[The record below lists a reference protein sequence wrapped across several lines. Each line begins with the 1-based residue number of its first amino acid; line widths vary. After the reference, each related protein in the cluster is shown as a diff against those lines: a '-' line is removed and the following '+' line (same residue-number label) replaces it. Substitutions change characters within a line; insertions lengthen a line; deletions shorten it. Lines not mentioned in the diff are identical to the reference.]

1 MIRFSGRGEPIVPE
15 SAWRRPGCRGD
26 AKNAPGGDDEAAVAK
41 VSLRRISKRFGRAE
55 LFSKFNLEVADGE
68 FLCLLGPSG
77 SGKTTLMR
85 IIAGLEFLDDGE
97 IWVGDKE
104 ISRLSPRER
113 HIGMMFQGYA
123 LYPHLTVRDNLAYP
137 LKVRH
142 VAAEETDRRVEDAAR
157 LLGVEKL
164 LDRSVQQ
171 ISGGEQQ
178 RVAIGRAIV
187 QKPNLYLLDEPI
199 SNLDASLRESV
210 RTELRRLQRQLRA
223 TTIMVTHDQMDAL
236 AVADRIAVLGYGA
249 LKQIGTP
256 VELYREPANL
266 FVARFIGNMRMN
278 LLNCRYQGGGS
289 RTLEGNAFQAP
300 IPPGAEKSLPNRG
313 GDVVLGFRPEET
325 DIHIS
330 AQDGAMPAIVETA
343 HFQGDR
349 VIYQLRLGSEAIQV
363 SGGGR
368 ERLAPNAAVWVSV
381 APAGIHIFD
390 RESGARLGPASAD
403 SSS

>member
-1 MIRFSGRGEPIVPE
+1 LV
-15 SAWRRPGCRGD
+15 RRP
-26 AKNAPGGDDEAAVAK
+26 AAWATTNNALGGDDEAAVAK
-41 VSLRRISKRFGRAE
+41 VSLRQISKRFGRAE

-85 IIAGLEFLDDGE
+85 IIAGLEVLDDGE
-97 IWVGDKE
+97 IWVGDNE
-104 ISRLSPRER
+104 ISSLSPRER

-123 LYPHLTVRDNLAYP
+123 LYPHLSVRHNLAYP

-142 VAAEETDRRVEDAAR
+142 VPREDANRRVEDAAR

-199 SNLDASLRESV
+199 SNLDASLRETV
-210 RTELRRLQRQLRA
+210 RTELRRLQRQLGA
-223 TTIMVTHDQMDAL
+223 TMIMVTHDQMDAL
-236 AVADRIAVLGYGA
+236 AVADRIAVLGYGV

-256 VELYREPANL
+256 VELYQEPANL

-278 LLNCRYQGGGS
+278 LLDCRYLGGGL
-289 RTLEGNAFQAP
+289 RTLEGKGFQAP
-300 IPPGAEKSLPNRG
+300 IPSRAEKGLPKQG
-313 GDVVLGFRPEET
+313 GEVVFGFRPEET
-325 DIHIS
+325 DIHLS
-330 AQDGAMPAIVETA
+330 AQEDAMPATVETA

-349 VIYQLRLGSEAIQV
+349 VLYQLRLGSETIQV
-363 SGGGR
+363 SGGAR
-368 ERLAPNAAVWVSV
+368 ERLEPNAAVWVSV
-381 APAGIHIFD
+381 LPARIHIFD
-390 RESGARLGPASAD
+390 RESGARLSPAIGN
-403 SSS
+403 SSN

>member
-1 MIRFSGRGEPIVPE
+1 
-15 SAWRRPGCRGD
+15 
-26 AKNAPGGDDEAAVAK
+26 VAK
-41 VSLRRISKRFGRAE
+41 VSLRQISKRFGRAE

-77 SGKTTLMR
+77 SGKSTLMR
-85 IIAGLEFLDDGE
+85 LIAGLEALDDGE

-104 ISRLSPRER
+104 ISSLSPRER

-123 LYPHLTVRDNLAYP
+123 LYPHLSVRHNLAYP

-142 VAAEETDRRVEDAAR
+142 VPGEDADRRVEDAAR

-187 QKPNLYLLDEPI
+187 QKPNVYLLDEPI
-199 SNLDASLRESV
+199 SNLDASLRETV
-210 RTELRRLQRQLRA
+210 RTELRHLQRQLGA
-223 TTIMVTHDQMDAL
+223 TMIMVTHDQMDAL
-236 AVADRIAVLGYGA
+236 AVADRIAVLGYGV

-256 VELYREPANL
+256 VELYQEPANL

-278 LLNCRYQGGGS
+278 LLDCRYPGGGA
-289 RTLEGNAFQAP
+289 RALEGNGFQAP
-300 IPPGAEKSLPNRG
+300 IPLGVEKTLPNEG
-313 GDVVLGFRPEET
+313 SAVVFGFRPEET
-325 DIHIS
+325 DIHLS
-330 AQDGAMPAIVETA
+330 PQEGAMPATVETG

-349 VIYQLRLGSEAIQV
+349 VLYQLRLGSEAIQV
-363 SGGGR
+363 SGGSR
-368 ERLAPNAAVWVSV
+368 ERLAPNAAVWLSV
-381 APAGIHIFD
+381 EPAKIHIFD
-390 RESGARLGPASAD
+390 RESGARLGPAIGNSNN
-403 SSS
+403 

>member
-1 MIRFSGRGEPIVPE
+1 
-15 SAWRRPGCRGD
+15 
-26 AKNAPGGDDEAAVAK
+26 VAK
-41 VSLRRISKRFGRAE
+41 VSLRQISKRFGRAE

-85 IIAGLEFLDDGE
+85 IIAGLEVLDDGE
-97 IWVGDKE
+97 IWVGDNE
-104 ISRLSPRER
+104 ISSLSPRER

-137 LKVRH
+137 LTVRH
-142 VAAEETDRRVEDAAR
+142 VRGEETDRRVEDAAR

-210 RTELRRLQRQLRA
+210 RTELRRLQRQLGA
-223 TTIMVTHDQMDAL
+223 TMIMVTHDQMDAL
-236 AVADRIAVLGYGA
+236 AVADRIAVLGYGV

-256 VELYREPANL
+256 VELYQEPANL
-266 FVARFIGNMRMN
+266 FVARFIGNMRIN
-278 LLNCRYQGGGS
+278 LLNCRYPGGGL
-289 RTLEGNAFQAP
+289 RTLEGKGFQAP
-300 IPPGAEKSLPNRG
+300 IPSGAEMGLPKQG
-313 GDVVLGFRPEET
+313 GEVVFGFRPEET
-325 DIHIS
+325 DIHLS
-330 AQDGAMPAIVETA
+330 AQEGAMPATVETA

-349 VIYQLRLGSEAIQV
+349 VLYQLRLGSETIQV
-363 SGGGR
+363 SRGAR
-368 ERLAPNAAVWVSV
+368 ERLEPNAAVWVSV
-381 APAGIHIFD
+381 APARIHIFD
-390 RESGARLGPASAD
+390 RESGSRLSPAICN
-403 SSS
+403 SSN

>member
-1 MIRFSGRGEPIVPE
+1 
-15 SAWRRPGCRGD
+15 
-26 AKNAPGGDDEAAVAK
+26 VAR
-41 VSLRRISKRFGRAE
+41 VSLRQISKRFGRAE

-85 IIAGLEFLDDGE
+85 IIAGLEVLDDGE
-97 IWVGDKE
+97 IWVGDRE
-104 ISRLSPRER
+104 ISGLSPRER

-123 LYPHLTVRDNLAYP
+123 LYPHLSVRHNLAYP
-137 LKVRH
+137 LKVRR
-142 VAAEETDRRVEDAAR
+142 VPGEDADRRVEDAAR

-199 SNLDASLRESV
+199 SNLDASLRETV
-210 RTELRRLQRQLRA
+210 RTELRRLQRQLGA
-223 TTIMVTHDQMDAL
+223 TMIMVTHDQMDAL
-236 AVADRIAVLGYGA
+236 AVADRIAVLGYGV

-256 VELYREPANL
+256 VELYQEPANL

-278 LLNCRYQGGGS
+278 LLDCRYPGGGS
-289 RTLEGNAFQAP
+289 RALEGNGFQAP
-300 IPPGAEKSLPNRG
+300 IPPGVEKALPNG
-313 GDVVLGFRPEET
+313 GAVVFGFRPEET
-325 DIHIS
+325 DIHLS
-330 AQDGAMPAIVETA
+330 PQDAAMPATVEIA

-363 SGGGR
+363 SGGAR
-368 ERLAPNAAVWVSV
+368 DRLAPNAAVWVSV
-381 APAGIHIFD
+381 APARIHIFE
-390 RESGARLGPASAD
+390 RESGERLGPAMGN
-403 SSS
+403 SSN

>member
-1 MIRFSGRGEPIVPE
+1 L
-15 SAWRRPGCRGD
+15 RGD
-26 AKNAPGGDDEAAVAK
+26 EVDVAR
-41 VSLRRISKRFGRAE
+41 VSLRQISKRFGRAE

-68 FLCLLGPSG
+68 LLCLLGPSG

-85 IIAGLEFLDDGE
+85 IIAGLEALDDGE
-97 IWVGDKE
+97 IWVGEKE
-104 ISRLSPRER
+104 ISALSPRER

-123 LYPHLTVRDNLAYP
+123 LYPHLTVRHNLAYP

-142 VAAEETDRRVEDAAR
+142 VPGEEADRRVVDAAR

-199 SNLDASLRESV
+199 SNLDASLRETV
-210 RTELRRLQRQLRA
+210 RTELRRLQRQLGA
-223 TTIMVTHDQMDAL
+223 TMIMVTHDQMDAL
-236 AVADRIAVLGYGA
+236 AVADRIAVLGSGD

-256 VELYREPANL
+256 VELYQEPANL

-278 LLNCRYQGGGS
+278 LLNCHYPGGGS
-289 RTLEGNAFQAP
+289 RTLEGQGFQVP
-300 IPPGAEKSLPNRG
+300 IPPGAERGLPSEG
-313 GDVVLGFRPEET
+313 GAVVFGFRPEET
-325 DIHIS
+325 DIDFS
-330 AQDGAMPAIVETA
+330 AKDGAVPATVETA

-363 SGGGR
+363 SGGAR
-368 ERLAPNAAVWVSV
+368 ERLAPNADVWIRV
-381 APAGIHIFD
+381 APSRIHIFD
-390 RESGARLGPASAD
+390 REGGERLGPSGANSTN
-403 SSS
+403 